1 MKINQMPISLIPVLL
16 VRAKVKL
23 GKKIRIKISK
33 KIKTK
38 IKIKIKIKIKSTHHS
53 TIKTGRKN
61 KMQKQVSMSNK
72 IDFNFPNNL

>member
-1 MKINQMPISLIPVLL
+1 MPINLILVLL

-23 GKKIRIKISK
+23 GKKIKISK

-38 IKIKIKIKIKSTHHS
+38 IKIKSTHHC

-61 KMQKQVSMSNK
+61 KM
-72 IDFNFPNNL
+72 